1 MTERLDEKLGM
12 ARMVLDRLKD
22 GPMRWTPLTKIVV
35 KKSPSPWEAQVI
47 IRWLLENGYIE
58 RPERG
63 VYSITEKGR
72 ALLKSI

>member
-1 MTERLDEKLGM
+1 MKRLDENLRIAEIMLEMLEK
-12 ARMVLDRLKD
+12 
-22 GPMRWTPLTKIVV
+22 GPMRWTLLMKMVV
-35 KKSPSPWEAQVI
+35 KESPSPWKVQVTI
-47 IRWLLENGYIE
+47 TWFLDNGYIE

>member
-1 MTERLDEKLGM
+1 VTERLNEKLGM
-12 ARMVLDRLKD
+12 ARIVLDRLKD
-22 GPMRWTPLTKIVV
+22 GPMRWTPLTKTVV

-72 ALLKSI
+72 TLLKSI